1 MKKAFLA
8 LSTVALLSQA
18 APALAEAPLGDWIC
32 SGSNPGDSR
41 SYRGYVNVLRSG
53 DTFTVLWRFGTNTY
67 LGTGLDLGDAFAVSF
82 IQPQND
88 SQVVGLALFRKQ
100 ARTGS
105 AAGPRSAARA
115 WARRPGARARFRRST
130 AIRPT
135 DCGAG

>member
-100 ARTGS
+100 GQNWVGRWTQIGS
-105 AAGPRSAARA
+105 KSLGQETWSK
-115 WARRPGARARFRRST
+115 GAVPPLNSN
-130 AIRPT
+130 PSN
-135 DCGAG
+135 